1 MLCRPLFYLPALDAS
16 ARRRYHYPYE
26 VITMKELL
34 DLVDR
39 HGKPLNLTITKGE
52 AAPQDAYWRVCD
64 AWFVDAQGRLL
75 LQKRADAHTRF
86 PGMWSCTGGAVR
98 SGETLAQGCIRECQ
112 EELGLT
118 PDMNR
123 GDMVMEFC
131 ASHSYHYIWLFQQN
145 IPLDALHLQPEE
157 VSQARWFTPDEVRAL
172 IRRGEFV
179 PLGYAEQLLL
189 MLPILCACGKE

>member
-1 MLCRPLFYLPALDAS
+1 MQASFLFASLDGSLPQG
-16 ARRRYHYPYE
+16 YHYPYE
-26 VITMKELL
+26 VMTMKELL
-34 DLVDR
+34 DLVDK
-39 HGKPLNLTITKGE
+39 HGKPLNLTIVKGDP
-52 AAPQDAYWRVCD
+52 APQDAYWRVCD

-75 LQKRADAHTRF
+75 LQKRADAHLRF
-86 PGMWSCTGGAVR
+86 PGMWCCTGGAVR
-98 SGETLAQGCIRECQ
+98 SGETPAQGCIRECQ

-131 ASHSYHYIWLFQQN
+131 ASHSYHYIWLFRQN
-145 IPLDALHLQPEE
+145 IPPEALCLQSGE
-157 VSQARWFTPDEVRAL
+157 VSQARWFTVEEVRGL

-179 PLGYAEQLLL
+179 PLGYTEQLLM